1 MSVAIAVDGGGII
14 ITTALVQSA
23 IANLR
28 LQIVCDNI
36 FALKNLTVL
45 LMSSFLKF

>member
-23 IANLR
+23 IANLK
-28 LQIVCDNI
+28 DY
-36 FALKNLTVL
+36 K
-45 LMSSFLKF
+45 